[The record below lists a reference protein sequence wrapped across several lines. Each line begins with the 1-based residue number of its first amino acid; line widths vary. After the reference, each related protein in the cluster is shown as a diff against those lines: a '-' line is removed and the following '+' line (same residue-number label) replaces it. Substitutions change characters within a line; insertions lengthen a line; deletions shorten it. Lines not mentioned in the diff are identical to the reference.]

1 MAKPNYEFEKRKREL
16 EKKKKK
22 EEKHLKKIS
31 QEKEE
36 KQPDPLLESALPWVR
51 THITN
56 AGSTPLRGR
65 TAKPLRGL
73 AAAAASVEVV
83 EKLLKTAFFC

>member
-31 QEKEE
+31 REKEVN
-36 KQPDPLLESALPWVR
+36 QPDPPLESESP
-51 THITN
+51 
-56 AGSTPLRGR
+56 
-65 TAKPLRGL
+65 
-73 AAAAASVEVV
+73 
-83 EKLLKTAFFC
+83 